1 MHNQIIVD
9 PSIKLEH
16 IGNIFEIIS
25 RVPEFAEKN
34 AQVSAI
40 EVLPGGLTNFN
51 FKVTIDN
58 ENYALRVAGPGT
70 NEYLDR
76 PAEKYNAQIMS
87 DIGINAPIIYY
98 DEVYGHQICKYIEG
112 KTMHIPDFKDSYEY
126 LSKAA
131 KVFRKYHTC
140 GRSFKADFDPLKET
154 YAYLKILKENN
165 AELYEGSEQMLEYVE
180 RIKEA
185 FKKHPQELAPCHND
199 PLCENWLADEED
211 NLWLIDWEYA
221 GNNQPMFDLGA
232 LAIEADL
239 NSEKAKEKLDRLGYT
254 NIRYKIGDGS
264 EGWSENAPYDRI
276 IVTAAAERI
285 PDELISQLKPGGKLI
300 IPVGPKGRQ
309 ELQLITKDLQDK
321 IHIASLGKVIFV
333 EMKGKYGWTKNV
345 D

>member
-1 MHNQIIVD
+1 MFKNKIDVEMERLIVHNQIIVD

-239 NSEKAKEKLDRLGYT
+239 NSEKERFLLKEYYGRDITEKEYGLLIINRFLCDYLWT
-254 NIRYKIGDGS
+254 FWAILQ
-264 EGWSENAPYDRI
+264 
-276 IVTAAAERI
+276 IVTGKSHDDYWPYGLNRFNRAMELVNNGSLDKAL
-285 PDELISQLKPGGKLI
+285 DEFK
-300 IPVGPKGRQ
+300 
-309 ELQLITKDLQDK
+309 
-321 IHIASLGKVIFV
+321 
-333 EMKGKYGWTKNV
+333 
-345 D
+345 